1 MKKTWKM
8 LSAMLITTAMVGV
21 LAMAPAGA
29 AEKTYSGLIT
39 EPTSPTIAFDKYL
52 VMETTTQVPNAT
64 FKFTLSSVAADA
76 TLGTTAGILEGVK
89 YNNATSAANQ
99 VTCSFDTDSTTYTTV
114 QGTDGL
120 TLTDGWKYAKDSMTL
135 DFSGVAFTEPGI
147 YAYKLT
153 EDVSG
158 TGSAAIGGTERYL
171 YVYVEDA
178 TTVDATLGEI
188 NKLDIK
194 KCILTTVSDSL
205 AADIEK
211 SKGFTNQYPACT
223 LTFGKEVTGN
233 QGSRDKFFKFTVK
246 VTGATISDNDLFN
259 VDKTYAVAEPAG
271 NSATTY
277 TSDAMK
283 AANNVN
289 TLTGAQ
295 LKAGYDFYLQDGNY
309 ITIVGIPENYNYD
322 VTEAAEDYTGTATIT
337 AANSSLDWD
346 STVDGADA
354 LADAASGSNISAD
367 IHTGFTNDK
376 TGTIPTGVLMSV
388 GPVVIVGL
396 IVAGGI
402 VFLAVRNTKRK
413 AMEAAEA
420 DSDIEE

>member
-8 LSAMLITTAMVGV
+8 LSAMLITTAMVGA

-29 AEKTYSGLIT
+29 AEKTYSGLVA
-39 EPTSPTIAFDKYL
+39 EPTSPTITFDKYL

-205 AADIEK
+205 AADIAK

-259 VDKTYAVAEPAG
+259 VDKTYAVAEPTG

-309 ITIVGIPENYNYD
+309 ITIVGIPENYNYE

-402 VFLAVRNTKRK
+402 VFHAVRNTKRK

>member
-29 AEKTYSGLIT
+29 AEKTYSGLVA

-114 QGTDGL
+114 QGADGL

>member
-8 LSAMLITTAMVGV
+8 LSAMLITTAMVGA

-29 AEKTYSGLIT
+29 AEKTYSGLVA

-205 AADIEK
+205 AADIAK

-309 ITIVGIPENYNYD
+309 ITIVGIPENYNYE

>member
-1 MKKTWKM
+1 
-8 LSAMLITTAMVGV
+8 MLITTAMVGA

-29 AEKTYSGLIT
+29 AEKTYSGLVA

-89 YNNATSAANQ
+89 YNNATSTANQ

-205 AADIEK
+205 AADIAK

-309 ITIVGIPENYNYD
+309 ITIVGIPENYNYE

>member
-8 LSAMLITTAMVGV
+8 LSAMLITTAMVGA

-29 AEKTYSGLIT
+29 AEKTYSGLVA

-114 QGTDGL
+114 QGADGL

-205 AADIEK
+205 AADIAK

-309 ITIVGIPENYNYD
+309 ITIVGIPENYNYE

>member
-1 MKKTWKM
+1 
-8 LSAMLITTAMVGV
+8 MLITTAMVGA

-29 AEKTYSGLIT
+29 AEKTYSGLIA
-39 EPTSPTIAFDKYL
+39 EPTSPTITFDKYL

-89 YNNATSAANQ
+89 YNNATSTANQ

-120 TLTDGWKYAKDSMTL
+120 TLTDGWKYAKDTMTL

-194 KCILTTVSDSL
+194 KCILTTVSNSL
-205 AADIEK
+205 AADIVK

-259 VDKTYAVAEPAG
+259 IDKTYAVAEPDG

-277 TSDAMK
+277 TSETMK

-309 ITIVGIPENYNYD
+309 ITIIGIPEHYNYE
-322 VTEAAEDYTGTATIT
+322 VTEAAEDYTGTATIST
-337 AANSSLDWD
+337 DNSTLDWN
-346 STVDGADA
+346 TAVDGADA
-354 LADAASGSNISAD
+354 LADPASDNDISTD
-367 IHTGFTNDK
+367 IHTGFTNNK

-413 AMEAAEA
+413 AMEAADA

>member
-8 LSAMLITTAMVGV
+8 LSAMLITTAMVGA

-29 AEKTYSGLIT
+29 AEKAYSGLVA
-39 EPTSPTIAFDKYL
+39 EPTSPTITFDKYL

-89 YNNATSAANQ
+89 YNNATSTANQ

-205 AADIEK
+205 AADIAK
-211 SKGFTNQYPACT
+211 SKGFTNQYPACA

-309 ITIVGIPENYNYD
+309 ITIVGIPENYNYE

>member
-8 LSAMLITTAMVGV
+8 LSAMLITTAMVGA

-29 AEKTYSGLIT
+29 AEKTYSGLVA

-114 QGTDGL
+114 QGADGL

-194 KCILTTVSDSL
+194 KCILTTVSNSL
-205 AADIEK
+205 AADIAK

-309 ITIVGIPENYNYD
+309 ITIVGIPENYNYE